1 MHKIFDRKH
10 LIQTNNKLLLSLTL
24 NTLLTVV
31 EIMAGVIS
39 GSLSLVADGTRNLT
53 DSILLAVSYTAER
66 LSRRKPDKLRTWG
79 YGRIKIIASLL
90 NTGII
95 LTIAI
100 IIGYEAIIR
109 LDQPKP
115 VQGITVMLVAA
126 LSVIVNSLA
135 AMLLKNQRADINIR
149 TAYTGLYYG
158 AISSA
163 TVLFA
168 GLLITL
174 FKWEWLD
181 AVTGFVIAGMLLY
194 ASIQLA
200 RQAVHILLEGVPD
213 NVDMLAVKESLML
226 IELVV
231 EVKEI
236 HAWTLAHNS
245 YAFSCNLV
253 IQAHHLPQ
261 SRNVI
266 NEARA
271 VLKGFGFTHITIEI
285 DVPNESN

>member
-1 MHKIFDRKH
+1 VKFTLVKTVCLQILIISAVWYHQAMHKIFDRKH
-10 LIQTNNKLLLSLTL
+10 LIQNNNKLLLSLTL

-109 LDQPKP
+109 LDQPRP

-135 AMLLKNQRADINIR
+135 AMLLKNQREDINIR
-149 TAYTGLYYG
+149 TAYTTGQL
-158 AISSA
+158 
-163 TVLFA
+163 VLPPYC
-168 GLLITL
+168 L
-174 FKWEWLD
+174 
-181 AVTGFVIAGMLLY
+181 
-194 ASIQLA
+194 
-200 RQAVHILLEGVPD
+200 PD
-213 NVDMLAVKESLML
+213 
-226 IELVV
+226 
-231 EVKEI
+231 
-236 HAWTLAHNS
+236 
-245 YAFSCNLV
+245 Y
-253 IQAHHLPQ
+253 
-261 SRNVI
+261 
-266 NEARA
+266 
-271 VLKGFGFTHITIEI
+271 
-285 DVPNESN
+285 